1 MLKPLTSFANTRYI
15 QLVIEKGRPLNE
27 NFVQWHIKI
36 SSLKGKQ
43 CIAMVSFVS
52 EVLLA
57 IVVVLSTYLFLD
69 MRMDGEGVIYV
80 FSLLLLFVDFVH
92 GGMWYSAPRP
102 NEHKESDS
110 KGIQATI
117 RSVQSIQKRR
127 QTFVSSGIVQ
137 ISCTYIGQFLFVLFL
152 WFSLD
157 CNAQMEH

>member
-27 NFVQWHIKI
+27 NFVQWHIQI

-43 CIAMVSFVS
+43 CIALVSFVS

-80 FSLLLLFVDFVH
+80 FSLLLL
-92 GGMWYSAPRP
+92 
-102 NEHKESDS
+102 
-110 KGIQATI
+110 
-117 RSVQSIQKRR
+117 
-127 QTFVSSGIVQ
+127 
-137 ISCTYIGQFLFVLFL
+137 L
-152 WFSLD
+152 
-157 CNAQMEH
+157 